1 MPKKKKEVVEELTE
15 LKEDFDALEPEEQKE
30 VINKVAEGEF
40 HGPFEDIPEPAI
52 NEDYVNTNITTYA
65 HHGIMVQVRRDLK
78 GKHRRYSLCYQCKHF
93 KPDTL
98 NNCHIAQSVFEN
110 CEKWHITTPV
120 WECPSFKLK

>member
-1 MPKKKKEVVEELTE
+1 MPKKKEKVVEELVE
-15 LKEDFDALEPEEQKE
+15 LKKEVDALEPEEKE
-30 VINKVAEGEF
+30 EVFAELVESR
-40 HGPFEDIPEPAI
+40 ELEVDY
-52 NEDYVNTNITTYA
+52 DYVNTNITTYA